1 MSWYFRLPIKVK
13 LLLSFSCLIIL
24 TLTITGS
31 ALVSMKRSQEVA
43 TYVHWTLEERYQRIS
58 RVNDAGRK
66 LQKSLFI
73 FCSAKE
79 YGFKAPTVQEM
90 TTMASNF
97 RRYADAL
104 VPGSYP
110 NEIGGIKRDAAKLL
124 DILEQRVVPL
134 VRDDKGREA
143 IFVYANELVPVFS
156 DMEAKFQYLSN
167 GFFTEVFRQVDSIA
181 EDTPV
186 YIVLAI
192 SVLAVIFSLI
202 IAMMTSSYIKS
213 AVFMV
218 IQDLKRLEEQD
229 FSVPAQSKYN
239 DEFGYLTRSL
249 ESLRV
254 NLSSD
259 INNLVNLADNL
270 AEEMHHASALAER
283 LEQHAAETENR
294 SITVAAAA
302 NQMVA
307 TTEEI
312 AKNCDRAASIAQ
324 TSADKTAEG
333 MTKAKESINAIYEQ
347 SEITK
352 TNGKQIEEVVNQSR
366 SINSIVNTIDEI
378 AAQTNLL
385 ALNAAIE
392 AARAGEAGR
401 GFAVVAD
408 EVRALASRTSSSTS
422 EITDKVDRM
431 VNVANEAND
440 SMGRSVTGITALAEN
455 TSVLDHVLNDILN
468 NVQNVNNQISQIA
481 ASAEEQSTSSNEI
494 SASMQEL
501 TKTTRDVAKIA
512 EETSELVN
520 NSFNQIESFKALIG
534 RFKL

>member
-408 EVRALASRTSSSTS
+408 EVRALANRTTASTQEIRGMVDRIQIETAHATEAMQQNLDSMSEVAASSSGVQENLSNALNFVNDVNTQITQISSAASQQTTASS
-422 EITDKVDRM
+422 EISNNMQDITHAATEVN
-431 VNVANEAND
+431 NVAQNARTTFVGTAD
-440 SMGRSVTGITALAEN
+440 S
-455 TSVLDHVLNDILN
+455 LNDLIDRL
-468 NVQNVNNQISQIA
+468 
-481 ASAEEQSTSSNEI
+481 
-494 SASMQEL
+494 
-501 TKTTRDVAKIA
+501 KFFKI
-512 EETSELVN
+512 
-520 NSFNQIESFKALIG
+520 
-534 RFKL
+534 